1 MCVCLHINIYIYG
14 FCTYYISH
22 LGLFFVCSVCVFS
35 LSLSSCSY
43 CARCR
48 STFSFQLLFYYHTHA
63 FFFFFFFSMFKQK
76 KICVCVYFS
85 LGSFFFCSFVLTIII
100 LTYINK
106 SSSQPVY
113 RLFLLI
119 QIREKNEHF
128 LDHDEQ

>member
-63 FFFFFFFSMFKQK
+63 FFFFFFSMFKQK